1 MVTHLSSDVQLPSC
15 GQKMFPKV
23 LDQIEEIMNKE
34 VATAKPDDLLVAAA
48 KTMLER
54 KIGCVV
60 VVEREKVVGI
70 VTESDLVRCAASG
83 HDPNHTL
90 VKDVMKSSP
99 VTCTP
104 QAPVEEAY
112 AHMRR
117 NNIRHLPIVD
127 KSDTL
132 VGIVTM
138 KDLISFGKLIL

>member
-1 MVTHLSSDVQLPSC
+1 
-15 GQKMFPKV
+15 MFPRI

-34 VATAKPDDLLVAAA
+34 VATAKPDDQLVVAA

-60 VVEREKVVGI
+60 VVEREKIVGI
-70 VTESDLVRCAASG
+70 VTESDLVKCAASG
-83 HDPNHTL
+83 HDPNRTL
-90 VKDVMKSSP
+90 VKDIMRSP
-99 VTCTP
+99 AVTCTP

-112 AHMRR
+112 AHMRK

-127 KSDTL
+127 KDGAV

>member
-1 MVTHLSSDVQLPSC
+1 
-15 GQKMFPKV
+15 MFPRI

-34 VATAKPDDLLVAAA
+34 VATAKPDDQLVNAAR
-48 KTMLER
+48 TMLER

-70 VTESDLVRCAASG
+70 VTESDLIRCAASG
-83 HDPNHTL
+83 FDPNRKL
-90 VKDVMKSSP
+90 VKDVMNSPP

-104 QAPVEEAY
+104 EAPVEEAY
-112 AHMRR
+112 AHMRK

-127 KSDTL
+127 EDGAL

>member
-1 MVTHLSSDVQLPSC
+1 LITHLSSDVQLPRY
-15 GQKMFPKV
+15 GRNMFPRI
-23 LDQIEEIMNKE
+23 LDQIQEIMNKE
-34 VATAKPDDLLVAAA
+34 VATAKPDDCLVDAA
-48 KTMLER
+48 KTMLQR

-60 VVEREKVVGI
+60 VVEREKTIGI

-83 HDPNHTL
+83 LDPSCML
-90 VKDVMKSSP
+90 VKDVMRSPP

-127 KSDTL
+127 KGDTL

>member
-1 MVTHLSSDVQLPSC
+1 
-15 GQKMFPKV
+15 
-23 LDQIEEIMNKE
+23 MNKE
-34 VATAKPDDLLVAAA
+34 VAKAKPDDHLIDAA
-48 KTMLER
+48 KIMLQR

-60 VVEREKVVGI
+60 VVEREKVIGI

-83 HDPNHTL
+83 LDPSRTL
-90 VKDVMKSSP
+90 VKDVMKSPP

-127 KSDTL
+127 KDGAL

>member
-1 MVTHLSSDVQLPSC
+1 
-15 GQKMFPKV
+15 MFPRI

-34 VATAKPDDLLVAAA
+34 VATAKPDDQLVNAA

-70 VTESDLVRCAASG
+70 VTESDLIRCAASG
-83 HDPNHTL
+83 FDPNRKL
-90 VKDVMKSSP
+90 VKDVMNSPP

-104 QAPVEEAY
+104 EAPVEEAY
-112 AHMRR
+112 AHMRK

-127 KSDTL
+127 EDGAL

>member
-1 MVTHLSSDVQLPSC
+1 
-15 GQKMFPKV
+15 MFPRI
-23 LDQIEEIMNKE
+23 LDQIEEIMSKE
-34 VATAKPDDLLVAAA
+34 VATAKPDDPLVTAA

-60 VVEREKVVGI
+60 VVDQEKTVGI

-83 HDPNHTL
+83 HDPNRTL
-90 VKDVMKSSP
+90 VKDMMRSPP

-117 NNIRHLPIVD
+117 NSIRHLPIVD
-127 KSDTL
+127 RDGRL

-138 KDLISFGKLIL
+138 KDLISYGKLIL

>member
-1 MVTHLSSDVQLPSC
+1 
-15 GQKMFPKV
+15 
-23 LDQIEEIMNKE
+23 MNKE

>member
-1 MVTHLSSDVQLPSC
+1 
-15 GQKMFPKV
+15 MFPRI

-34 VATAKPDDLLVAAA
+34 VATANPDDHLVDAA

-70 VTESDLVRCAASG
+70 VTESDLIRCAASG
-83 HDPNHTL
+83 LDPNRKL
-90 VKDVMKSSP
+90 VKDIMKSP
-99 VTCTP
+99 AVTCTP

-112 AHMRR
+112 AHMRK

-127 KSDTL
+127 KDGIL

>member
-1 MVTHLSSDVQLPSC
+1 
-15 GQKMFPKV
+15 MFPKV

-34 VATAKPDDLLVAAA
+34 VATAKLDDHLVEAA
-48 KTMLER
+48 KIMLDR

-70 VTESDLVRCAASG
+70 VTESDLVRCAALG
-83 HDPNHTL
+83 HDPNRML
-90 VKDVMKSSP
+90 VKEIMKTP
-99 VTCTP
+99 AVTCTP

-127 KSDTL
+127 KSDRL

>member
-1 MVTHLSSDVQLPSC
+1 
-15 GQKMFPKV
+15 
-23 LDQIEEIMNKE
+23 MNKE
-34 VATAKPDDLLVAAA
+34 VATAKPDDQLVVAA

-60 VVEREKVVGI
+60 VVEREKIVGI
-70 VTESDLVRCAASG
+70 VTESDLVKCAASG
-83 HDPNHTL
+83 HDPNRTL
-90 VKDVMKSSP
+90 VKDIMRRP
-99 VTCTP
+99 AVTCTP

-112 AHMRR
+112 AHMRK

-127 KSDTL
+127 KDGAV

>member
-1 MVTHLSSDVQLPSC
+1 
-15 GQKMFPKV
+15 MFPRI

-34 VATAKPDDLLVAAA
+34 VATAKPDDQLVVAA

-60 VVEREKVVGI
+60 VVERERIVGI
-70 VTESDLVRCAASG
+70 VTESDLVKCAASG
-83 HDPNHTL
+83 HDPNRTL
-90 VKDVMKSSP
+90 VKDIMRSP
-99 VTCTP
+99 AVTCTP

-112 AHMRR
+112 AHMRK

-127 KSDTL
+127 KDGAV

>member
-1 MVTHLSSDVQLPSC
+1 
-15 GQKMFPKV
+15 MFPRI

-34 VATAKPDDLLVAAA
+34 VATAKPDDLLVTAA

-60 VVEREKVVGI
+60 VVEREKVVGV

-90 VKDVMKSSP
+90 VKDLMKSSP

-127 KSDTL
+127 KSGML

>member
-1 MVTHLSSDVQLPSC
+1 
-15 GQKMFPKV
+15 MFPKV

-34 VATAKPDDLLVAAA
+34 VATAKPDDLLVTAA

-60 VVEREKVVGI
+60 VVEREKVVGV

-90 VKDVMKSSP
+90 VKDMMKSSP
-99 VTCTP
+99 VICTP

-127 KSDTL
+127 KSGML

>member
-1 MVTHLSSDVQLPSC
+1 
-15 GQKMFPKV
+15 MFPRI

-34 VATAKPDDLLVAAA
+34 VATAKPDDHLVDAA

-60 VVEREKVVGI
+60 VVEGEKVVGI
-70 VTESDLVRCAASG
+70 VTASDLIRCAASG
-83 HDPNHTL
+83 FDPNRKL
-90 VKDVMKSSP
+90 VKDVMNSPP

-104 QAPVEEAY
+104 EAPVEEAY
-112 AHMRR
+112 AHMRK
-117 NNIRHLPIVD
+117 NNIRHLPIVRED
-127 KSDTL
+127 GAL

>member
-1 MVTHLSSDVQLPSC
+1 
-15 GQKMFPKV
+15 MFPRI

-34 VATAKPDDLLVAAA
+34 VATAKPDDHLVDAA

-70 VTESDLVRCAASG
+70 VTESDLIRCAASG
-83 HDPNHTL
+83 LDPNRKL
-90 VKDVMKSSP
+90 VKDVMKSP
-99 VTCTP
+99 AVTCTP

-112 AHMRR
+112 AHMRK

-127 KSDTL
+127 KDGTL

>member
-1 MVTHLSSDVQLPSC
+1 
-15 GQKMFPKV
+15 MFPKI

-34 VATAKPDDLLVAAA
+34 VATTKPDAPLVAAA
-48 KTMLER
+48 RMMLDR

-70 VTESDLVRCAASG
+70 VTESDLVKCAALG

-90 VKDVMKSSP
+90 VKDIMKSP
-99 VTCTP
+99 AVTCTP
-104 QAPVEEAY
+104 EAPVEEAY

-127 KSDTL
+127 KDRTL
-132 VGIVTM
+132 VGIVTL
-138 KDLISFGKLIL
+138 KDLISYGKLIL

>member
-1 MVTHLSSDVQLPSC
+1 
-15 GQKMFPKV
+15 MFPRI

-34 VATAKPDDLLVAAA
+34 VATAKPDDHLVDAA

-60 VVEREKVVGI
+60 VVEGEKVVGI
-70 VTESDLVRCAASG
+70 VTESDLIRCAASG
-83 HDPNHTL
+83 FDPNRNL
-90 VKDVMKSSP
+90 VKEVMNSPP

-104 QAPVEEAY
+104 EAPVEEAY
-112 AHMRR
+112 AHMRK
-117 NNIRHLPIVD
+117 NNIRHLPIVGED
-127 KSDTL
+127 GAL

>member
-1 MVTHLSSDVQLPSC
+1 
-15 GQKMFPKV
+15 MFPRI

-34 VATAKPDDLLVAAA
+34 VATAKPDDHLVDAA
-48 KTMLER
+48 KIMLER

-70 VTESDLVRCAASG
+70 VTESDLIRCAASG
-83 HDPNHTL
+83 FDPNRKL
-90 VKDVMKSSP
+90 VKDVMNSPP

-104 QAPVEEAY
+104 EAPVEEAY
-112 AHMRR
+112 AHMRK
-117 NNIRHLPIVD
+117 NNIRHLPIVGED
-127 KSDTL
+127 GAL

>member
-1 MVTHLSSDVQLPSC
+1 
-15 GQKMFPKV
+15 MFPSI
-23 LDQIEEIMNKE
+23 LDQIQEIMSKE
-34 VATAKPDDLLVAAA
+34 VAKVKPDDHLIDAA
-48 KTMLER
+48 KIMLQR

-60 VVEREKVVGI
+60 VVEGEKAIGI

-83 HDPNHTL
+83 LDPGRTL
-90 VKDVMKSSP
+90 VKDVMKSPP
-99 VTCTP
+99 VTCGP

-117 NNIRHLPIVD
+117 NSIRHLPIVD
-127 KSDTL
+127 KDGTL

>member
-1 MVTHLSSDVQLPSC
+1 
-15 GQKMFPKV
+15 MFPKI
-23 LDQIEEIMNKE
+23 LDQIEEIMNKQ
-34 VATAKPDDLLVAAA
+34 VATAKPDDQLVTAA
-48 KTMLER
+48 KMMLER

-60 VVEREKVVGI
+60 VVENDKVVGI
-70 VTESDLVRCAASG
+70 MTESDLVKCAASG
-83 HDPNHTL
+83 HDPNRTL
-90 VKDVMKSSP
+90 VKDMMKSPP

-117 NNIRHLPIVD
+117 NSIRHLPIVD
-127 KSDTL
+127 KDGAL

>member
-1 MVTHLSSDVQLPSC
+1 
-15 GQKMFPKV
+15 MFPKI
-23 LDQIEEIMNKE
+23 LDQIQEIMNKE
-34 VATAKPDDLLVAAA
+34 VVTAKPDDRLVDAA

-70 VTESDLVRCAASG
+70 VTESDLVRCVASG
-83 HDPNHTL
+83 ADPSRTL
-90 VKDVMKSSP
+90 VKDVMKSPP

-127 KSDTL
+127 RSDAL

>member
-1 MVTHLSSDVQLPSC
+1 
-15 GQKMFPKV
+15 MFPRI

-34 VATAKPDDLLVAAA
+34 VATAKPDDHLVDAA

-70 VTESDLVRCAASG
+70 VTESDLIRCAASG
-83 HDPNHTL
+83 LDPNLKL
-90 VKDVMKSSP
+90 VKDVMNSPP

-104 QAPVEEAY
+104 EAPVEEAY
-112 AHMRR
+112 AHMRK
-117 NNIRHLPIVD
+117 NNIRHLPIVGED
-127 KSDTL
+127 GAL

-138 KDLISFGKLIL
+138 KDLILFGKLIL

>member
-1 MVTHLSSDVQLPSC
+1 
-15 GQKMFPKV
+15 MFPRI

-34 VATAKPDDLLVAAA
+34 VATAKPEDPLVTAA

-60 VVEREKVVGI
+60 VVGDQQKVIGI
-70 VTESDLVRCAASG
+70 VTESDLIRCAASG

-90 VKDVMKSSP
+90 VRDMMKSPP

-112 AHMRR
+112 AHMRQ
-117 NNIRHLPIVD
+117 NNIRHLPIVNKD
-127 KSDTL
+127 GTL

>member
-1 MVTHLSSDVQLPSC
+1 
-15 GQKMFPKV
+15 MFPKV

>member
-1 MVTHLSSDVQLPSC
+1 
-15 GQKMFPKV
+15 MFPRI

-34 VATAKPDDLLVAAA
+34 VATAKPDDHLVDAA

-70 VTESDLVRCAASG
+70 VTESDLIRCAASG
-83 HDPNHTL
+83 LDPNRKL
-90 VKDVMKSSP
+90 VKDVMNSPP

-104 QAPVEEAY
+104 EAPVEEAY
-112 AHMRR
+112 AHMRK
-117 NNIRHLPIVD
+117 NNIRHLPIVGENGA
-127 KSDTL
+127 L

>member
-1 MVTHLSSDVQLPSC
+1 
-15 GQKMFPKV
+15 MFPRI
-23 LDQIEEIMNKE
+23 LDQIEEIMSKQ
-34 VATAKPDDLLVAAA
+34 VATAKPEDHLVTAA

-60 VVEREKVVGI
+60 VVDQDHKVVGT
-70 VTESDLVRCAASG
+70 VTESDLVKCAASG
-83 HDPNHTL
+83 HDPNRTL
-90 VKDVMKSSP
+90 VRDLMSSP
-99 VTCTP
+99 AVTCTP

-117 NNIRHLPIVD
+117 NNIRHLPIVNKD
-127 KSDTL
+127 GSL

>member
-1 MVTHLSSDVQLPSC
+1 
-15 GQKMFPKV
+15 MFPRI

-34 VATAKPDDLLVAAA
+34 VATAKPDDHLVDAA

-60 VVEREKVVGI
+60 VVEGEKVVGI
-70 VTESDLVRCAASG
+70 VTESDLIRCAASG
-83 HDPNHTL
+83 FDPNRKL
-90 VKDVMKSSP
+90 VKDVMNGPP

-104 QAPVEEAY
+104 EAPVEEAY
-112 AHMRR
+112 AHMRK
-117 NNIRHLPIVD
+117 NNIRHLPIVRED
-127 KSDTL
+127 GAL

>member
-1 MVTHLSSDVQLPSC
+1 
-15 GQKMFPKV
+15 MFPRI
-23 LDQIEEIMNKE
+23 LDQIEEIMSKE
-34 VATAKPDDLLVAAA
+34 VATAKPDDYLVAAA

-70 VTESDLVRCAASG
+70 VTESDLVKCAASG
-83 HDPNHTL
+83 HDPNRTL
-90 VKDVMKSSP
+90 VKEVMKSP
-99 VTCTP
+99 AVTCTP

-112 AHMRR
+112 AHMRK

-127 KSDTL
+127 KDGAI